1 MVVTKASMTGRKAA
15 PAPAKAAPAKKAT
28 PAAASTRR
36 AAPAKAAKAAP
47 AKPVVEEPDL
57 LADMADESSSGT
69 EDDSD
74 YDLLSDL
81 QEENGTAWM
90 PWDEE
95 DQPDG
100 VQGRVVY
107 IGSIEADAKYGGG
120 DKPYVELQDRTD
132 PDLVWGIRG
141 YATVLNNQLTRE
153 IDKGLA
159 VGDTMA
165 VKYFGEKD
173 NRKGDNVYKNFR
185 VVVKK
190 G

>member
-1 MVVTKASMTGRKAA
+1 MVITKASMTGRKAT
-15 PAPAKAAPAKKAT
+15 PPAKAAPAKKAA

-36 AAPAKAAKAAP
+36 AAPAKKAAP
-47 AKPVVEEPDL
+47 KPPPVEEPDL
-57 LADMADESSSGT
+57 LAGMADEST
-69 EDDSD
+69 VDDDDSD

-107 IGSIEADAKYGGG
+107 IGTIEADAKYGGG
-120 DKPYVELQDRTD
+120 DKPYIEVQDRSD

-159 VGDTMA
+159 VGDTLA

-173 NRKGDNVYKNFR
+173 NRKGDNTYKNFR

-190 G
+190 A